1 MKPIKSIIILLIIA
15 VTSFSCTSDS
25 TNEVIDFVD
34 LEATVKTDVS
44 YGNDEFQT
52 YDIYLPAHRDSDTK
66 TLILVHGGGWTS
78 GDKKDMNTFIEF
90 IQKDLPDLAI
100 LNMNYRLVDETT
112 EAYPMQINDIT
123 AVVNHFNANLE
134 EYQISKD
141 FGFVG
146 VSAGAHLAMLWSYAF
161 DDTQQTKMVGSIV
174 GPTNFTDPAYL
185 ENVNFTTVNLLEQLY
200 GLELTTEFLEKI
212 SPYHQITELAPPTI
226 LFYGGKDP
234 LIPTSQGDLLQS
246 KLEALGIMHEYTLY
260 PEAGHGWEGLE
271 LLDTWSKLK
280 AFIGANLE

>member
-1 MKPIKSIIILLIIA
+1 MKPIKTIIILLFIA
-15 VTSFSCTSDS
+15 VTCFSCTSDS
-25 TNEVIDFVD
+25 TSEGSDFLD
-34 LEATVKTDVS
+34 LEATIKTDVE
-44 YGNDEFQT
+44 YGIEEFQT
-52 YDIYLPAHRDSDTK
+52 YDIYLPAHRDIDTK

-78 GDKKDMNTFIEF
+78 VDKKDMNTFIEL
-90 IQKDLPDLAI
+90 IQKDLPNLAI
-100 LNMNYRLVDETT
+100 LNMNYRLVDETS

-123 AVVNHFNANLE
+123 AVVNHLNSNIDA
-134 EYQISKD
+134 YQISKD

-185 ENVNFTTVNLLEQLY
+185 EDLNFNTLNQLEQLY
-200 GLELTTEFLEKI
+200 GLDLTTEFLEKI

-234 LIPTSQGDLLQS
+234 LIPTSQGDQLQS
-246 KLEALGIMHEYTLY
+246 KLQELGIMHEYTLY

-280 AFIGANLE
+280 VFIGANLE